1 MKLVRFGH
9 IIEQLDEKLLLN
21 RQPEMTR
28 RRFLKWAFSGTLMLT
43 GSTALNLLRVESAWA
58 DRFGGPVDVHVP
70 LIEDSFWGGFSSGH
84 SVDLTNPP
92 KERIGGFPLAN
103 KQRFDHFLRC
113 WAVGE
118 RANMD
123 QEMLLK
129 LAKLDWMLRRYS
141 IRSPINIH
149 SAFRTTEHNSRVA
162 GATNSQHVYRT
173 AFDADVPGLSP
184 GQLSWCAYQA
194 GFQWVGINTRKN
206 FVHADTR
213 PSNRQ
218 TVFFYT

>member
-1 MKLVRFGH
+1 MKLARFGH
-9 IIEQLDEKLLLN
+9 VIDKLDEDLRLD
-21 RQPEMTR
+21 RQPELTR
-28 RRFLKWAFSGTLMLT
+28 RRFLKWAFAGSLMLT
-43 GSTALNLLRVESAWA
+43 GSGALNLLNSEKAWA
-58 DRFGGPVDVHVP
+58 DRFGNVVDVQVP
-70 LIEDSFWGGFSSGH
+70 LIEDSFWSSFSSSH

-103 KQRFDHFLRC
+103 RSAFNWFMRC
-113 WAVGE
+113 WEEGE
-118 RANMD
+118 QANME

-129 LAKLDWMLRRYS
+129 LAKLDWMLRKYG
-141 IRSPINIH
+141 IRPPINFH
-149 SAFRTTEHNSRVA
+149 SAFRTSEHNSRVA

-173 AFDADVPGLSP
+173 AFDADVPGLTP
-184 GQLSWCAYQA
+184 GQLAWCAYQA
-194 GFQWVGINTRKN
+194 GFQWVGINVNRN